1 MNEKD
6 LLSRIE
12 RNPDIMMGKPV
23 VKGTR
28 LPVDIIVEKLAYGL
42 SFQDIIREYPFI
54 SEEDIR
60 AALLYAAKSVGMEE
74 VYSL

>member
-1 MNEKD
+1 MNEKE

-23 VKGTR
+23 VRGTR

>member
-60 AALLYAAKSVGMEE
+60 ASLLYAAKSVGMEE